1 MTHTAA
7 DVPVDVLQEF
17 QRLSFLAQGGDPQ
30 FVLALEQ
37 AEAELAHHALITRR
51 HQAAEVE
58 AVRVAAAKEA
68 RRAEIEA
75 RKLDKLHLALL
86 DAKRNA
92 FGRIQALT
100 EELAKAVTFALEIE
114 AESRSTHLLL
124 GIPAGR
130 QASALIEDHVGHR
143 LNVAGLR
150 SFPLGI
156 GSMGRAPLVD

>member
-1 MTHTAA
+1 MTHAA
-7 DVPVDVLQEF
+7 VPPDVLAEHR
-17 QRLSFLAQGGDPQ
+17 RLSYLARGGDPQ
-30 FVLALEQ
+30 MLIALE
-37 AEAELAHHALITRR
+37 AVELQMAQHALIASR
-51 HQAAEVE
+51 AAAADIE
-58 AVRVAAAKEA
+58 AVDLAAAKEA

-92 FGRIQALT
+92 FGRVQALT